1 MGEVIVKLITYS
13 VVAVFLALLSTGCG
27 ESKKSST
34 ERLILDDSPGGSSQ
48 RASQK
53 KTVALVMKTLTN
65 PFFKSMEKGAR
76 QAEDELGIE
85 LIVKTG
91 ARETSIEQQ
100 VSIVKD
106 LIRAKVDAIVIAPGS
121 STELIPV
128 LKEARDAG
136 IVIINI
142 DNRLDP
148 GRSAEMGLGTVP
160 FISVDNEHGAY
171 LSAKV
176 LASRITTPTKVA
188 LIEGIRTA
196 QNAQDRKRGA
206 MRAFEDNPSITVV
219 ASESAN
225 WKIDEGYQVMAR
237 LMTQHPDLGAVFCA
251 NDMMALG
258 AVRYLTEND
267 NKNVLVAAYD
277 NLDEAQSA
285 IRRGELVAT
294 IDQQASV
301 QGHMGVHFA
310 MRALNGEVLP
320 DESLVEVKLIT
331 AETLEQGQ

>member
-1 MGEVIVKLITYS
+1 VKLITYS
-13 VVAVFLALLSTGCG
+13 VLSVFLALLFTGCS
-27 ESKKSST
+27 ESKKSGT
-34 ERLILDDSPGGSSQ
+34 ERLILDDSSERPSERGP
-48 RASQK
+48 QK

-76 QAEDELGIE
+76 QAEDELGVQ

-121 STELIPV
+121 STDLIPV
-128 LKEARDAG
+128 LKEAQDAG

-148 GRSAEMGLGTVP
+148 RRSEEMGLGSVP
-160 FISVDNEHGAY
+160 FISVDNEQGAY
-171 LSAKV
+171 LSAKAV
-176 LASRITTPTKVA
+176 ADRITTPTKVA
-188 LIEGIRTA
+188 IIEGIRTA

-206 MRAFEDNPSITVV
+206 MRAFEANHNISVV
-219 ASESAN
+219 ASETAN
-225 WKIDEGYQVMAR
+225 WKIDEGYQVTARIMA
-237 LMTQHPDLGAVFCA
+237 QHPDIGAIFCA

-258 AVRYLTEND
+258 AIRYLTENQ
-267 NKNVLVAAYD
+267 KGKVLVAAYD
-277 NLDEAQSA
+277 NLEEAQSA

-294 IDQQASV
+294 IDQQAGM
-301 QGHMGVHFA
+301 QGQMGVQFA
-310 MRALNGEVLP
+310 VRALNGEVLP
-320 DESLVEVKLIT
+320 RESLVEVKLIT
-331 AETLEQGQ
+331 AETLEQNQ

>member
-1 MGEVIVKLITYS
+1 VKFITYS
-13 VVAVFLALLSTGCG
+13 VVSAFLAVLLAGCG
-27 ESKKSST
+27 ESKRPGT
-34 ERLILDDSPGGSSQ
+34 ERLILDDSSGQPSERG
-48 RASQK
+48 AQK
-53 KTVALVMKTLTN
+53 ETVALVMKTLTN

-76 QAEDELGIE
+76 QAEDELGIQ

-106 LIRAKVDAIVIAPGS
+106 LIRAKVAAIVIAPGS
-121 STELIPV
+121 STDLIPV

-148 GRSAEMGLGTVP
+148 RRSEEMGLGSVP
-160 FISVDNEHGAY
+160 FISVNNEQGAY
-171 LSAKV
+171 LSAK
-176 LASRITTPTKVA
+176 AIADRITAPTKVA
-188 LIEGIRTA
+188 IIEGIVTA

-206 MRAFEDNPSITVV
+206 MRAFEENHNISVV

-237 LMTQHPDLGAVFCA
+237 LMEQHPDIGAVFCA

-258 AVRYLTEND
+258 AIRYLAENQ
-267 NKNVLVAAYD
+267 KSNVLVAAYD
-277 NLDEAQSA
+277 NLDEARSA

-294 IDQQASV
+294 IDQQAGV
-301 QGHMGVHFA
+301 QGQMGVQFA
-310 MRALNGEVLP
+310 VRALRGEVVP
-320 DESLVEVKLIT
+320 RESLVEVKLIT
-331 AETLEQGQ
+331 AETLEQDQ